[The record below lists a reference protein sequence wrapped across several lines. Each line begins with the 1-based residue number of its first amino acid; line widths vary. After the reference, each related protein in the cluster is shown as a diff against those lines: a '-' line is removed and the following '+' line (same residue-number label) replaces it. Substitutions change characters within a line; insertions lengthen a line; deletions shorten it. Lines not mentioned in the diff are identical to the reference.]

1 MAEPSVHTLSI
12 VSPPDDVDSVHDMLE
27 SVWLSAPQ
35 VSPRDRFSFET
46 ALIELASN
54 VIRHADGGA
63 GVSCA
68 LTVEITA
75 DRIVASL
82 TDSGLAGNISL
93 IAPSMPDE
101 LEESGRGLSIIHA
114 LVDEVGYDR
123 SDDLNHW
130 RISRKLES

>member
-1 MAEPSVHTLSI
+1 MAETSVHTLSMFA
-12 VSPPDDVDSVHDMLE
+12 PPDDVDTVHTMLE

-35 VSPRDRFSFET
+35 ISMRDRLSFET
-46 ALIELASN
+46 ALIELASK
-54 VIRHADGGA
+54 RHPHADGGG
-63 GVSCA
+63 GVSCT
-68 LTVEITA
+68 LRVEITA

-93 IAPSMPDE
+93 IAPSMPGE

-114 LVDEVGYDR
+114 LVDEVNYDR
-123 SDDLNHW
+123 CDDLNHW

>member
-1 MAEPSVHTLSI
+1 MAETSVHTLSMFA
-12 VSPPDDVDSVHDMLE
+12 PPDDVDTVHTMLE

-35 VSPRDRFSFET
+35 ISMRDRLSFET

-54 VIRHADGGA
+54 VIRHADGGG
-63 GVSCA
+63 GVSCT
-68 LTVEITA
+68 LRVEITA

-93 IAPSMPDE
+93 IAPSMPGE

-114 LVDEVGYDR
+114 LVDEVNYDR
-123 SDDLNHW
+123 CDDLNHW

>member
-75 DRIVASL
+75 HRIVASL

-130 RISRKLES
+130 RISRKLEP